1 MGIIYNFETENLP
14 ENVICANDNYYLEFD
29 VTDDVYIIY
38 DQDGN
43 IKWEYEYD
51 GERSRQYIIT
61 KAKKEM
67 QRLEYED
74 IELQAIAEMRAGVWL
89 WVMI

>member
-1 MGIIYNFETENLP
+1 MTLTTIYN
-14 ENVICANDNYYLEFD
+14 
-29 VTDDVYIIY
+29 
-38 DQDGN
+38 QDGS
-43 IKWEYEYD
+43 IQWEYEYD

-74 IELQAIAEMRAGVWL
+74 IELQAIAEMRAGV
-89 WVMI
+89 

>member
-1 MGIIYNFETENLP
+1 MGIIYNFQTEDLP

-38 DQDGN
+38 DQDGT

-61 KAKKEM
+61 QAKKEM

-74 IELQAIAEMRAGVWL
+74 IELQAIAEMRAG
-89 WVMI
+89 I

>member
-1 MGIIYNFETENLP
+1 MGIIYNFQTEDLP

-38 DQDGN
+38 DQDGT

-61 KAKKEM
+61 QAKKEM

-74 IELQAIAEMRAGVWL
+74 IELQAIAEMRAGV
-89 WVMI
+89 